1 MKTSAGTRRRM
12 RVWDLPVRVF
22 HWMLVILIAT
32 SWISAEIGG
41 NAMQIHQWSGLT
53 VLMLILFRI
62 AWGFFGGT
70 HARFSSFVRSPA
82 AAVRYGIGL
91 IRGSREFHPGHNP
104 LGGWM
109 VMALLLSLLIQAGT
123 GLFANDDIM
132 LEGPLA
138 ARVSK
143 ETSDLLTVI
152 HEVNFNVL
160 LGLIAVHILAAL
172 FYLVVKRE
180 NLILPMITGDKLL
193 HDDDQSAAP
202 RSAPLWLAALL
213 LGASAAAVWLL
224 VAD

>member
-1 MKTSAGTRRRM
+1 MKTSAGIGRRI

-22 HWMLVILIAT
+22 HWTLVILIAI

-53 VLMLILFRI
+53 VLMLLLFRI

-70 HARFSSFVRSPA
+70 YARFASFVRSPA
-82 AAVRYGIGL
+82 AAMRYGIGL
-91 IRGSREFHPGHNP
+91 MRGARDPHPGHNP

-109 VMALLLSLLIQAGT
+109 VVALLLSLSIQVST

-143 ETSDLLTVI
+143 ETSDLLTAI

-160 LGLIAVHILAAL
+160 LGLVAVHILAAL
-172 FYLVVKRE
+172 FYLLVKRE

-193 HDDDQSAAP
+193 HDDDQSVAP
-202 RSAPLWLAALL
+202 RSGSLWIAALL
-213 LGASAAAVWLL
+213 LGASATAVWLL